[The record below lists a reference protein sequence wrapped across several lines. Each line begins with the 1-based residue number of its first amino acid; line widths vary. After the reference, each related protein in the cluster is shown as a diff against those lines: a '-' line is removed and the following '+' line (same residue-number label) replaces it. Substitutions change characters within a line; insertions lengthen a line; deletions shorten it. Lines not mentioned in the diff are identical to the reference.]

1 MRRLGHHQNMTGS
14 GSAGGGG
21 AGSRLNWTAVSALA
35 GSIAAVVALF
45 AYLMPPKTPPGTVVS
60 SPSPPDRVVTQPS
73 PSPVDSSPESST
85 SRSPSHTQ
93 AVQDSP
99 PPPLKIRSV
108 GCDETAAALT
118 AYRRDA
124 GSSRSGQAA
133 AAQQTYSDLMGAA
146 LNAQGAVGAK
156 IRRLAAEF
164 QELSFRLTGMT
175 GGDPNQVIAD
185 INADVAE
192 FNRLCASG

>member
-1 MRRLGHHQNMTGS
+1 MTGS
-14 GSAGGGG
+14 GSAG

-35 GSIAAVVALF
+35 GSIAAAVALF
-45 AYLMPPKTPPGTVVS
+45 AYLMPPKIPPGTVVS
-60 SPSPPDRVVTQPS
+60 SPSPSGQVVTRRS
-73 PSPVDSSPESST
+73 PSPVGSSTESST
-85 SRSPSHTQ
+85 SQPPSRTQ
-93 AVQDSP
+93 AVQESP
-99 PPPLKIRSV
+99 PPLGKIRSV

-124 GSSRSGQAA
+124 GTSPSGQAA

-192 FNRLCASG
+192 FNRLCAAG

>member
-1 MRRLGHHQNMTGS
+1 M
-14 GSAGGGG
+14 
-21 AGSRLNWTAVSALA
+21 SALA

-45 AYLMPPKTPPGTVVS
+45 AYLMPPKTPSGTVDS
-60 SPSPPDRVVTQPS
+60 SPSPTSSPPGQVVTPHS

-85 SRSPSHTQ
+85 SQTPSHTQ
-93 AVQDSP
+93 AVQDP
-99 PPPLKIRSV
+99 PPAPLKVRSV

-124 GSSRSGQAA
+124 GTSPSGQAA

-185 INADVAE
+185 INTDVAE
-192 FNRLCASG
+192 FNRLCAAG

>member
-1 MRRLGHHQNMTGS
+1 MTGG
-14 GSAGGGG
+14 GSARAGGGG

-45 AYLMPPKTPPGTVVS
+45 AYLMPPNPAPPSTVVS
-60 SPSPPDRVVTQPS
+60 SPSPPPSSPDRVTTQSS
-73 PSPVDSSPESST
+73 PSPEPST
-85 SRSPSHTQ
+85 SPPPTRTRV
-93 AVQDSP
+93 AQDSP
-99 PPPLKIRSV
+99 PPLPEVRSA
-108 GCDETAAALT
+108 GCDEAAAALT

-124 GSSRSGQAA
+124 GTSSSGQAA
-133 AAQQTYSDLMGAA
+133 AAQQTYRDLMGAA
-146 LNAQGAVGAK
+146 LNAEGVVGAK

-185 INADVAE
+185 INTDVTE
-192 FNRLCASG
+192 FNRLCAFG

>member
-1 MRRLGHHQNMTGS
+1 M
-14 GSAGGGG
+14 
-21 AGSRLNWTAVSALA
+21 SALA

-45 AYLMPPKTPPGTVVS
+45 AYLMPPKAPSGTVDS
-60 SPSPPDRVVTQPS
+60 SPSPTSSPPGQVVTPHS

-85 SRSPSHTQ
+85 SQTPSHTQ
-93 AVQDSP
+93 AVQDP
-99 PPPLKIRSV
+99 PPAPLKVRSV
-108 GCDETAAALT
+108 GCEETAAALT

-124 GSSRSGQAA
+124 GTSRSGQAA

-185 INADVAE
+185 INTDVAE